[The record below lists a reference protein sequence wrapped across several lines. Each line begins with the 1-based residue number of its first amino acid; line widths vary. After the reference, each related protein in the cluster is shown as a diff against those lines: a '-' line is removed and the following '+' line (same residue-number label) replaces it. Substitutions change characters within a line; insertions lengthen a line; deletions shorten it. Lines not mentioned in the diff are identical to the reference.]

1 MAKTPFYHIYFST
14 KTGRK
19 IVEVCT
25 CGCPNNSTLLA
36 IVSELR
42 DFIALAA
49 VEQLEPRWVSRAGKQ
64 ERVGTWGKASLCV
77 PHERSLPLTHK
88 EFRSNQLEVVCERNH
103 HTWNRSGFS
112 LWNMFRSPAQK
123 RRRTKENSLLQY
135 ILLSHQKTSLAP
147 LLSPP
152 REQKMEQF

>member
-14 KTGRK
+14 KTGYK

-36 IVSELR
+36 IVSELC

-64 ERVGTWGKASLCV
+64 EKVGTWEKASLCV
-77 PHERSLPLTHK
+77 SHERSLPLTHK
-88 EFRSNQLEVVCERNH
+88 EFRSNQWKVVCERNH

-135 ILLSHQKTSLAP
+135 IWLSHQKTSLAS
-147 LLSPP
+147 LLLPP